1 MFLAL
6 KEIKKE
12 KGRFFMIIMVT
23 ILIAYLVYFLSGLAY
38 GLAKSNTTSID
49 HWKDAKGIVLT
60 KASNQNIYS
69 SAIDEEVVKGLDLKN
84 GKQLNVGST
93 VVEVKGVKSDPLDLV
108 LMGVE
113 ENDDSLMAPV
123 IEGKKFSGQDEI
135 VLSESFKELVDV
147 KLGDTIT
154 LLDTDREYKVVG
166 FTESS
171 KYNTQPVGYV
181 ELEMASQAMMIYSP
195 TEENQAEG
203 VEATTGPTENTPIR
217 ISAVIVDEKVDQK
230 KLADNKLI
238 YLDKK
243 EFINSIPG
251 YQAQVLTFGLM
262 IISLILIAS
271 VIIGI
276 FMYILTM
283 QKKSIFA
290 ILKIQGISNKFISQ
304 SVIYQTLLISIF
316 GALIG
321 LALTVVTFYFMPA
334 SVPVAIYWPLY
345 LAITLLFILCGLI
358 GSVFSAKSVLNID
371 PLDAL

>member
-12 KGRFFMIIMVT
+12 KGRFFMIVMVT

-49 HWKDAKGIVLT
+49 HWKNAEGIVLT

-69 SAIDEEVVKGLDLKN
+69 SAIDEEVVKSLGLKN
-84 GKQLNVGST
+84 AKELNVGST
-93 VVEVKGVKSDPLDLV
+93 VVEVKNVSSDPLDLV
-108 LMGVE
+108 LMGVKQ
-113 ENDDSLMAPV
+113 NDKDLMAP
-123 IEGKKFSGQDEI
+123 ITEGKKFAAQDEI

-154 LLDTDREYKVVG
+154 LLDTDRAYKVVG

-181 ELEMASQAMMIYSP
+181 DLEMASQAMMIYSP

-203 VEATTGPTENTPIR
+203 VEATTGPTQNMPNR
-217 ISAVIVDEKVDQK
+217 ISALIVDEKVDKK
-230 KLADNKLI
+230 KLADNDLI
-238 YLDKK
+238 YMDKK

-262 IISLILIAS
+262 IVSLILIAS

-321 LALTVVTFYFMPA
+321 LALTVITFNFMPA
-334 SVPVAIYWPLY
+334 AVPVAIYWPLY
-345 LAITLLFILCGLI
+345 LAITGLFILCGLI
-358 GSVFSAKSVLNID
+358 GSIFSAKSVLNID

>member
-1 MFLAL
+1 
-6 KEIKKE
+6 
-12 KGRFFMIIMVT
+12 MIVMVT

-49 HWKDAKGIVLT
+49 HWKNAEGIVLT

-69 SAIDEEVVKGLDLKN
+69 SAIDEEVVKSLGLKN
-84 GKQLNVGST
+84 AKELNVGST
-93 VVEVKGVKSDPLDLV
+93 VVEVKNVSSDPLDLV
-108 LMGVE
+108 LMGVKQ
-113 ENDDSLMAPV
+113 NDKDLMAP
-123 IEGKKFSGQDEI
+123 ITEGKKFAAQDEI

-154 LLDTDREYKVVG
+154 LLDTDRAYKVVG

-181 ELEMASQAMMIYSP
+181 DLEMASQAMMIYSP

-203 VEATTGPTENTPIR
+203 VEATTGPTQNMPNR
-217 ISAVIVDEKVDQK
+217 ISALIVDEKVDKK
-230 KLADNKLI
+230 KLADNDLI
-238 YLDKK
+238 YMDKK

-262 IISLILIAS
+262 IVSLILIAS

-321 LALTVVTFYFMPA
+321 LALTVITFNFMPA
-334 SVPVAIYWPLY
+334 AVPVAIYWPLY
-345 LAITLLFILCGLI
+345 LAITGLFILCGLI
-358 GSVFSAKSVLNID
+358 GSIFSAKSVLNID